1 MAILLVEDD
10 EFVCD
15 VAVATLAKHGLSVT
29 CVPSGE
35 AAVSLIGSGETF
47 DLLITDIQLPGR
59 YDGYA
64 TAVEFRKLWPNMP
77 VIYITASHR
86 QQNPVVGSVYLR
98 KPIKPALLMSIVGA
112 FLPVKVKTEFQPLA
126 APSEWLGQP
135 NYLH

>member
-15 VAVATLAKHGLSVT
+15 VAVATLAKHGLDVT
-29 CVPSGE
+29 CVPTGE

-47 DLLITDIQLPGR
+47 DLLITDIQLPGQ

-64 TAVEFRKLWPNMP
+64 TAVEYRKLWPNMP

-86 QQNPVVGSVYLR
+86 QQSPVVGSVYLR

-112 FLPVKVKTEFQPLA
+112 FLPVKVKTEFQPPA
-126 APSEWLGQP
+126 APSERMGQP

>member
-15 VAVATLAKHGLSVT
+15 VAVATLAKHGLDVT
-29 CVPSGE
+29 CVPTGE

-64 TAVEFRKLWPNMP
+64 TAVEYRKLWPNMP

-86 QQNPVVGSVYLR
+86 QQSPVVGSVYLR

-112 FLPVKVKTEFQPLA
+112 FLPVKVKTEFQPPA
-126 APSEWLGQP
+126 TPSERLGQP